1 MKGFRVTLYGW
12 YLLLMAFI
20 AISIL
25 CCLIGC
31 RSTSTIEKEK
41 EISRGYQLT
50 DMMDSLLKSTSRI
63 QQDFYQRQT
72 SLIDSIR
79 QMERNDSSHSVVIN
93 EKGDTIRETFYVERV
108 KEREHSTESK
118 ERELISHIQ
127 SEVDSLIRLSSENK
141 ELIDSLLK
149 EHNKETVIVKEPS
162 MWQKIKS
169 AVGGY
174 AIVLSIILI
183 GIYVLSRFRRKP
195 IL

>member
-41 EISRGYQLT
+41 EISRVYQLT

-79 QMERNDSSHSVVIN
+79 QMERNDSNHLVVVN
-93 EKGDTIRETFYVERV
+93 EKGDTVKEKIIIERV
-108 KEREHSTESK
+108 IERERNTESK
-118 ERELISHIQ
+118 ESEMVIHLQ
-127 SEVDSLIRLSSENK
+127 SQVDSLIRLSSENK

-149 EHNKETVIVKEPS
+149 EHNKETVVVKEPS
-162 MWQKIKS
+162 LWQKIKS